1 MAGFGRQAGGKVNW
15 ALLPAAAEQA
25 VAAFSFLP
33 KAMSAQPIPARHK
46 NVNRAEVC
54 DQNFIE
60 FVQNWSGSPHP
71 APRPDQ
77 PVLPDSLCTAQD
89 FLDLFGSQLVS
100 RHLDLMAR
108 VLRVK
113 NKVFYTIGSSGHE
126 GNAMVARLT
135 RHTDPAFLHY
145 RSGAFMAERFR
156 KLPGMDPIMDSA
168 LSFAASAED
177 PASGGRHKV
186 WGSKPLWVIP
196 QTSTIASHLPKALG
210 TAVAIE
216 QARRIGHTLPVP
228 DDSIAI
234 CSFGDASS
242 NHATAQTAFN
252 AAAWT
257 AYQKLPAPVLFVCED
272 NGIGISVKTP
282 TDWVR
287 ANFEGRRDLD
297 YFFADGLDLATG
309 YEQVARAVHHVRTTR
324 RPTFLHLRT
333 TRIMG
338 HAGTDFEI
346 EWRSFEELMAVE
358 ATDPLLRSAAIAL
371 ESGLFTR
378 ESLLAEYESVRQKC
392 FAAAEEADRRPRIE
406 TLAQVMAPLAPYTPG
421 KVAAEAQRANYAAK
435 RLAVFGG
442 DDKLPEKLPPRHL
455 AIQIN
460 NALHDLFCK
469 YPDTLLFG
477 EDVAQKGGVYTV
489 TKGLHKAFR
498 NARVFNTLLDETMI
512 LGLAQGYANMGML
525 PLPEIQYLAYFHNAC
540 DQIRG
545 EAASLQ
551 FFSNDQYRNPML
563 VRIAGLGYQ
572 RGFGGHFHNDNS
584 IAALRDIP
592 GLVVGCP
599 SRGDDA
605 ATMLRTLAALAKV
618 DGRVTVFLEPI
629 ALYMTK
635 DLYEAGDGQWL
646 TSYPPPEQAMPLG
659 EGRIYAETAEDLVI
673 FTYGNGVPMS
683 LRAART
689 IEHEL
694 GWKVRIVDLR
704 WLVPLNEPFIAAQ
717 AAAAQRIL
725 VVDEGRHSAGVGE
738 GVITAIVE
746 AGHGAKPLRRV
757 VGADTYTPLA
767 GAAFLVLPGDADIV
781 AAARELH

>member
-1 MAGFGRQAGGKVNW
+1 MS
-15 ALLPAAAEQA
+15 A
-25 VAAFSFLP
+25 VAVP
-33 KAMSAQPIPARHK
+33 TPIPARHK

-54 DQNFIE
+54 DQNFLE
-60 FVQNWSGSPHP
+60 FVQNWQGTQAR
-71 APRPDQ
+71 APNADA
-77 PVLPDSLCTAQD
+77 PVLPGSLCTVGD
-89 FLDLFGSQLVS
+89 FIELFDSQLVS

-113 NKVFYTIGSSGHE
+113 QKVFYTIGSSGHE
-126 GNAMVARLT
+126 GNAMVAKLT

-168 LSFAASAED
+168 LSFAASRDD

-186 WGSKPLWVIP
+186 WGSKPLWVLP

-216 QARRIGHTLPVP
+216 QGKRIGHKLPIP
-228 DDSIAI
+228 GDSIAI
-234 CSFGDASS
+234 CSFGDASA

-252 AAAWT
+252 TAQWT

-282 TDWVR
+282 RDWIG
-287 ANFEGRRDLD
+287 ASFSGRRDLD
-297 YFFADGLDLATG
+297 YFTADGLDLAAG
-309 YEQVARAVHHVRTTR
+309 YEGVARAVFHCRTTR

-346 EWRSFEELMAVE
+346 EWRSVEELMAVE

-371 ESGLFTR
+371 EAGVYTK
-378 ESLLAEYESVRQKC
+378 EQLLARYEDIRKRC
-392 FAAAEEADRRPRIE
+392 FAAADEADRRPKL
-406 TLAQVMAPLAPYTPG
+406 TDLAEVIAPLAPYHAD
-421 KVAAEAQRANYAAK
+421 KVQAEARRADYADK
-435 RLAVFGG
+435 RLAVFGSAE
-442 DDKLPEKLPPRHL
+442 KLPERQPPRHM

-460 NALHDLFCK
+460 NALHDLFAK
-469 YPDTLLFG
+469 YPELLLFG

-489 TKGLHKAFR
+489 TKGLHKAFKS
-498 NARVFNTLLDETMI
+498 ARVFNTLLDETMI
-512 LGLAQGYANMGML
+512 LGLAQGFANMGML

-551 FFSNDQYRNPML
+551 FFSNGQYRNPIVM
-563 VRIAGLGYQ
+563 RIASLGYQ

-584 IAALRDIP
+584 ITALRDIP

-605 ATMLRTLAALAKV
+605 AMMLRTLVALAKV
-618 DGRVTVFLEPI
+618 DGRVCAYLEPI

-635 DLYEAGDGQWL
+635 DLYSAGDGQW
-646 TSYPPPEQAMPLG
+646 SFAYPAPGQALVLG
-659 EGRIYAETAEDLVI
+659 EERVYASDAKDLVV

-683 LRAART
+683 LRAARE
-689 IEHEL
+689 IEKAN
-694 GWKVRIVDLR
+694 GWKVRVIDLR
-704 WLVPLNEPFIAAQ
+704 WLQPLNADAIAWHAREC
-717 AAAAQRIL
+717 ARIL
-725 VVDEGRHSAGVGE
+725 VVDEGRKSAGVGE
-738 GVITAIVE
+738 GIITAIVE
-746 AGHGAKPLRRV
+746 AGFAAKPLRRV
-757 VGADTYTPLA
+757 VGVDTYTPLA
-767 GAAFLVLPGDADIV
+767 GAALLVLPGDADIV
-781 AAARELH
+781 AAAGELAR

>member
-1 MAGFGRQAGGKVNW
+1 
-15 ALLPAAAEQA
+15 
-25 VAAFSFLP
+25 
-33 KAMSAQPIPARHK
+33 MSAQPLPPIPARMRD
-46 NVNRAEVC
+46 VNRAKVC
-54 DQNFIE
+54 DDNFVE
-60 FVQNWSGSPHP
+60 FVREWRGPRRDALAGS
-71 APRPDQ
+71 AASR
-77 PVLPDSLCTAQD
+77 QD
-89 FLDLFGSQLVS
+89 FLELFESQLIS

-145 RSGAFMAERFR
+145 RSGGFMAERFR

-168 LSFAASAED
+168 LSFAASSED
-177 PASGGRHKV
+177 PISGGRHKV
-186 WGSKPLWVIP
+186 WGSKPLWVLP
-196 QTSTIASHLPKALG
+196 QTSTIASHLPKAFG

-216 QARRIGHTLPVP
+216 QARRIGAGLPIP
-228 DDSIAI
+228 EDSIAI

-282 TDWVR
+282 TGWVK

-297 YFFADGLDLATG
+297 YFYADGLDIAAG
-309 YEQVARAVHHVRTTR
+309 YGQVRAAVEHCRRTR

-346 EWRSFEELMAVE
+346 EWRALEELCAVE
-358 ATDPLLRSAAIAL
+358 ASDPLLRSAAIAL
-371 ESGLFTR
+371 ESGFFTPD
-378 ESLLAEYESVRQKC
+378 ELLAKYEAIRARC
-392 FAAAEEADRRPRIE
+392 FEAAEDADARPRLA
-406 TLAQVMAPLAPYTPG
+406 TLAEVMAPLAPYTPDA
-421 KVAAEAQRANYAAK
+421 VAKEAARVPALDK
-435 RLAVFGG
+435 RVAVFGSEE
-442 DDKLPEKLPPRHL
+442 KLPEKLPPRHL

-460 NALHDLFCK
+460 NALHDLFVK
-469 YPDTLLFG
+469 YPEALLFG

-489 TKGLHKAFR
+489 TKGLHKAFKGQ
-498 NARVFNTLLDETMI
+498 RVFNTLLDETII
-512 LGLAQGYANMGML
+512 LGLAQGYANVGLL
-525 PLPEIQYLAYFHNAC
+525 PMPEIQYLAYFHNAC

-545 EAASLQ
+545 EACSLQ
-551 FFSNDQYRNPML
+551 FFSNGQYRNPM
-563 VRIAGLGYQ
+563 VMRIASLGYQ

-584 IAALRDIP
+584 VTALRDIP

-605 ATMLRTLAALAKV
+605 AMMLRTMMALAKV
-618 DGRVTVFLEPI
+618 DGRVCAYLEPI

-635 DLYEAGDGQWL
+635 DLYEAGDGGWL
-646 TSYPPPEQAMPLG
+646 TAYPAPHQAMPLG
-659 EGRIYAETAEDLVI
+659 EGRVYGEGDDLVV
-673 FTYGNGVPMS
+673 FTFGNGVPMS
-683 LRAART
+683 LRAVR
-689 IEHEL
+689 EL
-694 GWKVRIVDLR
+694 QNKHGWKARVVDLR
-704 WLVPLNEPFIAAQ
+704 WLQPLNEGFIAKQ
-717 AAAAQRIL
+717 ARSAKRIV
-725 VVDEGRHSAGVGE
+725 VVDEGRRSAGVGE
-738 GVITAIVE
+738 GIITALVE
-746 AGHGAKPLRRV
+746 AGLGHVPLRRV

-767 GAAFLVLPGDADIV
+767 GAAFLVIPSEADIV
-781 AAARELH
+781 AAGDALA

>member
-1 MAGFGRQAGGKVNW
+1 MTAK
-15 ALLPAAAEQA
+15 
-25 VAAFSFLP
+25 
-33 KAMSAQPIPARHK
+33 PIPARMK
-46 NVNRAEVC
+46 GLNRAEIC
-54 DQNFIE
+54 DQNFTE
-60 FVQNWSGSPHP
+60 FVQEWNGAADAKP
-71 APRPDQ
+71 APGEA
-77 PVLPDSLCTAQD
+77 VLEGSA
-89 FLDLFGSQLVS
+89 LDARSFVELLESQLVS

-108 VLRVK
+108 VLRVQ

-168 LSFAASAED
+168 LSFAASSED

-186 WGSKPLWVIP
+186 WGSKPLWVLP

-216 QARRIGHTLPVP
+216 QARRIGHALPIP
-228 DDSIAI
+228 DDSIAL

-257 AYQKLPAPVLFVCED
+257 SYQKLPAPVLFVCED

-282 TDWVR
+282 GGWIER
-287 ANFEGRRDLD
+287 NFCKRGDLD
-297 YFFADGLDLATG
+297 YFYADGLDLATG
-309 YEQVARAVHHVRTTR
+309 YGQVQAAVEHCRRTR

-346 EWRSFEELMAVE
+346 EWRPIEELVTVE
-358 ATDPLLRSAAIAL
+358 AGDPLLRSAAIAL
-371 ESGLFTR
+371 QSGLYGKQ
-378 ESLLAEYESVRQKC
+378 ELLALYEDIRRKC
-392 FAAAEEADRRPRIE
+392 FVAAEAADRTPKLTRLEDVI
-406 TLAQVMAPLAPYTPG
+406 APLAPYTPA
-421 KVAAEAQRANYAAK
+421 KVMAEARRVGDTDK
-435 RLAVFGG
+435 RLQIFGG
-442 DDKLPEKLPPRHL
+442 TDKLPEAQPPRHL

-469 YPDTLLFG
+469 YPEALLFG

-489 TKGLHKAFR
+489 TKGLHKAFK
-498 NARVFNTLLDETMI
+498 NSRVFNTLLDETMI
-512 LGLAQGYANMGML
+512 LGLAQGYANLGML
-525 PLPEIQYLAYFHNAC
+525 PVPEIQYLAYFHNAC

-551 FFSNDQYRNPML
+551 FFSNNQYRNPMV
-563 VRIAGLGYQ
+563 VRMAGLGYQ

-618 DGRVTVFLEPI
+618 DGRVSIFLEPI

-646 TSYPPPEQAMPLG
+646 TTYPPPEEAMVLG
-659 EGRIYAETAEDLVI
+659 EGRIYDEAADDLVV

-683 LRAART
+683 LRAARQ
-689 IEHEL
+689 IEAKH
-694 GWKVRIVDLR
+694 GWKVRVVDLR
-704 WLVPLNEPFIAAQ
+704 WLVPLNEKFIVEQ
-717 AAAAQRIL
+717 ALSAKRIL
-725 VVDEGRHSAGVGE
+725 IVDEGRHSAGVGE
-738 GVITAIVE
+738 GIITAIAE
-746 AGHGAKPLRRV
+746 AGFGGRPFQRV
-757 VGADTYTPLA
+757 VGVDTYTPLA
-767 GAAFLVLPGDADIV
+767 GAALLVLPGDADIV
-781 AAARELH
+781 NAADRLA

>member
-1 MAGFGRQAGGKVNW
+1 MS
-15 ALLPAAAEQA
+15 A
-25 VAAFSFLP
+25 VA
-33 KAMSAQPIPARHK
+33 IPARHK

-54 DQNFIE
+54 DQNFTE
-60 FVQNWSGSPHP
+60 FVQAWDGLVQDKPG
-71 APRPDQ
+71 DDD
-77 PVLPDSLCTAQD
+77 PVLEGSLCSARD
-89 FLDLFGSQLVS
+89 FLELFESQLIS

-108 VLRVK
+108 VLRVQQ
-113 NKVFYTIGSSGHE
+113 KVFYTIGSSGHE

-168 LSFAASAED
+168 LSFAASKDD

-186 WGSKPLWVIP
+186 WGSKPLWVLP

-216 QARRIGHTLPVP
+216 QGRRIGHQLPIP

-252 AAAWT
+252 TAGWT

-282 TDWVR
+282 NGWIER
-287 ANFEGRRDLD
+287 NFSERRDLD
-297 YFFADGLDLATG
+297 YFYADGLDIAEG
-309 YEQVARAVHHVRTTR
+309 YEQVARAVHHCRTTR

-346 EWRSFEELMAVE
+346 EWRSVEELMRVE
-358 ATDPLLRSAAIAL
+358 AGDPLLRSAHVAL
-371 ESGLFTR
+371 ASGLYTK
-378 ESLLAEYESVRQKC
+378 ESLLAQYEAIRRKC
-392 FAAAEEADRRPRIE
+392 FAAAEEADRRPKITE
-406 TLAQVMAPLAPYTPG
+406 LADIIAPLAPYTPD
-421 KVAAEAQRANYAAK
+421 KVMAEATRADYADK

-442 DDKLPEKLPPRHL
+442 EAKLPENQPPRHL

-469 YPDTLLFG
+469 LPETLLFG

-489 TKGLHKAFR
+489 TKGLHKSFK

-512 LGLAQGYANMGML
+512 LGLAQGFANMGML
-525 PLPEIQYLAYFHNAC
+525 PVPEIQYLAYFHNAC

-545 EAASLQ
+545 EACSLQ
-551 FFSNDQYRNPML
+551 FFSNGQYRNPILM
-563 VRIAGLGYQ
+563 RIASLGYQ
-572 RGFGGHFHNDNS
+572 KGFGGHFHNDNS
-584 IAALRDIP
+584 ITALRDIP
-592 GLVVGCP
+592 SLVVGCP

-618 DGRVTVFLEPI
+618 DGRVCAFLEPI

-635 DLYEAGDGQWL
+635 DLHAPGDGQWQFA
-646 TSYPPPEQAMPLG
+646 YPAPDQAMVLG
-659 EGRIYAETAEDLVI
+659 EERVYEPEAKDLVV
-673 FTYGNGVPMS
+673 FTFGNGVPMS
-683 LRAART
+683 LRAARQ
-689 IEHEL
+689 IEAAH
-694 GWKVRIVDLR
+694 GWKVRVVDLR
-704 WLVPLNEPFIAAQ
+704 WLQPLNEAAIARHAGEC
-717 AAAAQRIL
+717 ARIL
-725 VVDEGRHSAGVGE
+725 VVDEGRRSAGVGE

-746 AGHGAKPLRRV
+746 AGHGGKPLRRV
-757 VGADTYTPLA
+757 VGVDTFTPLA
-767 GAAFLVLPGDADIV
+767 GAALLVLPSDADIV
-781 AAARELH
+781 AKAGELAEAGKQR

>member
-1 MAGFGRQAGGKVNW
+1 MFANVPN
-15 ALLPAAAEQA
+15 
-25 VAAFSFLP
+25 
-33 KAMSAQPIPARHK
+33 PIPARMK
-46 NVNRAEVC
+46 GLNRAEIC
-54 DQNFIE
+54 DVNFTE
-60 FVQNWSGSPHP
+60 FVKAWDGQRQARP
-71 APRPDQ
+71 APGEAILDGSA
-77 PVLPDSLCTAQD
+77 LDAQG
-89 FLDLFGSQLVS
+89 FRDLFESQLVS

-108 VLRVK
+108 VLRVQ

-126 GNAMVARLT
+126 GNAMVARAA

-145 RSGAFMAERFR
+145 RSGGFMAERFR

-168 LSFAASAED
+168 LSFAASKDD

-186 WGSKPLWVIP
+186 WGSKPLWVLP

-216 QARRIGHTLPVP
+216 TGKRLGVQLPIP

-234 CSFGDASS
+234 CSFGDASA

-252 AAAWT
+252 AASWT

-282 TDWVR
+282 TGWIAESMR
-287 ANFEGRRDLD
+287 NRPDLD
-297 YFFADGLDLATG
+297 YFFADGLDLAAG
-309 YEQVARAVHHVRTTR
+309 YGQVQAAVEHCRRTR

-346 EWRSFEELMAVE
+346 EWRSVEELCAVE
-358 ATDPLLRSAAIAL
+358 ASDPLLRSAAIAI
-371 ESGLFTR
+371 ESGLMSKDEVLELYEATR
-378 ESLLAEYESVRQKC
+378 RKC
-392 FAAAEEADRRPRIE
+392 FAAAEEADRRPKLDS
-406 TLAQVMAPLAPYTPG
+406 LADVVAPLAPYTPD
-421 KVAAEAQRANYAAK
+421 KVKAEAERTDYADR
-435 RLAVFGG
+435 RLATFGSEA
-442 DDKLPEKLPPRHL
+442 KLPENQPPRHL

-460 NALHDLFCK
+460 QALHDTFAK

-489 TKGLHKAFR
+489 TKGLQKAFGAR
-498 NARVFNTLLDETMI
+498 RVFNTLLDETMI
-512 LGLAQGYANMGML
+512 LGMAQGFANMGML
-525 PLPEIQYLAYFHNAC
+525 PIPEIQYLAYFHNAC

-551 FFSNDQYRNPML
+551 FFSNNQYANPMV

-584 IAALRDIP
+584 ITALRDIP

-605 ATMLRTLAALAKV
+605 ATMLRTLTALSKV
-618 DGRVTVFLEPI
+618 DGRVSVFLEPI

-646 TSYPPPEQAMPLG
+646 TSYPAPGEAMTLG
-659 EGRIYAETAEDLVI
+659 EGRVYLPESGGNGDDLVI

-683 LRAART
+683 LRAARR
-689 IEHEL
+689 IEQ
-694 GWKVRIVDLR
+694 K
-704 WLVPLNEPFIAAQ
+704 
-717 AAAAQRIL
+717 
-725 VVDEGRHSAGVGE
+725 
-738 GVITAIVE
+738 
-746 AGHGAKPLRRV
+746 
-757 VGADTYTPLA
+757 
-767 GAAFLVLPGDADIV
+767 
-781 AAARELH
+781 

>member
-1 MAGFGRQAGGKVNW
+1 MTA
-15 ALLPAAAEQA
+15 
-25 VAAFSFLP
+25 
-33 KAMSAQPIPARHK
+33 IPARMK
-46 NVNRAEVC
+46 GLNRAEIC
-54 DQNFIE
+54 DVNFQE
-60 FVQNWSGSPHP
+60 FVRGWNGHADAAPGPDEAILEGS
-71 APRPDQ
+71 A
-77 PVLPDSLCTAQD
+77 
-89 FLDLFGSQLVS
+89 LDARGFRALFESQLIS

-108 VLRVK
+108 VLRVQ

-145 RSGAFMAERFR
+145 RSGGFMAERFR

-186 WGSKPLWVIP
+186 WGSKPLWVLP
-196 QTSTIASHLPKALG
+196 QTSTIASHLPKAFG
-210 TAVAIE
+210 TAIAIE
-216 QARRIGHTLPVP
+216 QGPRIGHALPIP
-228 DDSIAI
+228 DDSIVV

-282 TDWVR
+282 TGWV
-287 ANFEGRRDLD
+287 AQNFKDRKDLD
-297 YFFADGLDLATG
+297 YFYADGLDLANG
-309 YEQVARAVHHVRTTR
+309 YGDVQAAVEHCRRTR

-346 EWRSFEELMAVE
+346 EWRSIEELCAVE

-371 ESGLFTR
+371 ESGLMTKDQILALYEDTR
-378 ESLLAEYESVRQKC
+378 KKC
-392 FAAAEEADRRPRIE
+392 FAAAEDADSRPRLTKLEDVI
-406 TLAQVMAPLAPYTPG
+406 APLGPYTPHA
-421 KVAAEAQRANYAAK
+421 VHAEATRVPDAA
-435 RLAVFGG
+435 RREQVFGG
-442 DDKLPEKLPPRHL
+442 QAKLPEKQPPRHL

-460 NALHDLFCK
+460 NALHDLFAK
-469 YPDTLLFG
+469 YPEALLFG

-489 TKGLHKAFR
+489 TKGLHKAFSNR
-498 NARVFNTLLDETMI
+498 RVFNTLLDETVI

-525 PLPEIQYLAYFHNAC
+525 PFPEIQYLAYFHNAC

-551 FFSNDQYRNPML
+551 FFSNGQYRNPM
-563 VRIAGLGYQ
+563 VMRVASLGYQ

-584 IAALRDIP
+584 ITALRDIP

-605 ATMLRTLAALAKV
+605 ATMFRTLAALAKV
-618 DGRVTVFLEPI
+618 DGRVCAVLEPI

-635 DLYEAGDGQWL
+635 DLYEAGDGGWL
-646 TSYPPPEQAMPLG
+646 TEYPAPDAAMTLG
-659 EGRIYAETAEDLVI
+659 EGRVYGEGDDLVI
-673 FTYGNGVPMS
+673 FTFGNGVPMS
-683 LRAART
+683 LRAARV
-689 IEHEL
+689 IERKH
-694 GWKVRIVDLR
+694 GWKTRVIDLR
-704 WLVPLNEPFIAAQ
+704 WLVPLNDDYIRAQ
-717 AAAAQRIL
+717 AKNAKRIL
-725 VVDEGRHSAGVGE
+725 IVDEGRKSAGVGE
-738 GVITAIVE
+738 GVVTAIVE
-746 AGHGAKPLRRV
+746 GGYAARPFQRV
-757 VGADTYTPLA
+757 VGADTFTPLA
-767 GAAFLVLPGDADIV
+767 GAAFLVIPSDEDIV
-781 AAARELH
+781 AAADRLAG

>member
-1 MAGFGRQAGGKVNW
+1 MTIK
-15 ALLPAAAEQA
+15 
-25 VAAFSFLP
+25 
-33 KAMSAQPIPARHK
+33 PIPARMK
-46 NVNRAEVC
+46 GLNRAEIC

-60 FVQNWSGSPHP
+60 YVSERSGSVQPKP
-71 APRPDQ
+71 LPGE
-77 PVLPDSLCTAQD
+77 PVLRGSALDAQS
-89 FLDLFGSQLVS
+89 FIELLESQLVS

-108 VLRVK
+108 VLRVQ

-156 KLPGMDPIMDSA
+156 KLPGADGKPRDPIMDSA
-168 LSFAASAED
+168 LSFAASSQD

-186 WGSKPLWVIP
+186 WGSKPLWVLP

-216 QARRIGHTLPVP
+216 QAKRIGHVSPIP

-257 AYQKLPAPVLFVCED
+257 AYQQLPAPVLFVCED

-282 TDWVR
+282 GGWIER
-287 ANFEGRRDLD
+287 NFSKRQDLD
-297 YFFADGLDLATG
+297 YFHADGLDLAEG
-309 YEQVARAVHHVRTTR
+309 YGQVQTAVEHCRRTR

-346 EWRSFEELMAVE
+346 EWRPIEELVAVE
-358 ATDPLLRSAAIAL
+358 AGDPLLRSAAIAL
-371 ESGLFTR
+371 ESGLYAKQ
-378 ESLLAEYESVRQKC
+378 ELLDLYEDIRRRC
-392 FAAAEEADRRPRIE
+392 FAAADAADLTPKLTR
-406 TLAQVMAPLAPYTPG
+406 LADVIAPLAPYTPE
-421 KVAAEAQRANYAAK
+421 KVAAEATRFDYAQK
-435 RLAVFGG
+435 RLQVFGSQE
-442 DDKLPEKLPPRHL
+442 KLPEAQPPRHL
-455 AIQIN
+455 AILIN

-469 YPDTLLFG
+469 YPEALLFG

-489 TKGLHKAFR
+489 TKGLHKAFKSS
-498 NARVFNTLLDETMI
+498 RVFNTLLDETMI
-512 LGLAQGYANMGML
+512 LGLAQGYANLGML
-525 PLPEIQYLAYFHNAC
+525 AVPEIQYLAYFHNAC

-551 FFSNDQYRNPML
+551 FFSNNQYQNPMV
-563 VRIAGLGYQ
+563 VRVAGLGYQ

-584 IAALRDIP
+584 ITALRDIP
-592 GLVVGCP
+592 GLLVGCA

-618 DGRVTVFLEPI
+618 DGRVSIFLEPI

-635 DLYEAGDGQWL
+635 DLYAAGDAQWL
-646 TSYPPPEQAMPLG
+646 FPYPAPDQAMTLG
-659 EGRIYAETAEDLVI
+659 EGRVYGGTADDLVI

-683 LRAART
+683 LRAARE
-689 IEHEL
+689 IEQKQ
-694 GWKVRIVDLR
+694 GWKVRVVDLR
-704 WLVPLNEPFIAAQ
+704 WLVPLNADFIAEQ
-717 AAAAQRIL
+717 AASAKRIL
-725 VVDEGRHSAGVGE
+725 IVDEGRHSAGVGE
-738 GVITAIVE
+738 GVITAIAE
-746 AGHGAKPLRRV
+746 AGFAARPFQRV
-757 VGADTYTPLA
+757 VGVDTYTPLA
-767 GAAFLVLPGDADIV
+767 GAALLVLPGEADIV
-781 AAARELH
+781 KAADRLAIL